1 MAGVLY
7 YLFFQCTGFC
17 LVFAFCQKKSPAAD
31 FFTRLLFGS
40 CTGSLLFTWLPIL
53 FSFLFDFTLTAHIA
67 AAITAVCLI
76 LLFFRHFRP
85 KREYKKGNFTAPH
98 ILFFLCFAAFMGFFG
113 YLLHTHTLLPG
124 ENDGLFTGQST
135 YGDMN
140 MHLGFITSLATTH
153 TFPPEY
159 SIFPGTRLSY
169 PFLCDSCS
177 SSLLLLGSSLRLAYI
192 LPMLF
197 AMGQIFCIVYLTALN
212 FTKSHAKGILTLIFF
227 FLNGGLGFLY
237 FFSLFGNA
245 AYSFSDILTGFYTT
259 PTNLTEQNIRWVN
272 LIADMFLPQR
282 ATLFGYAVLFPALFL
297 LYRAAFCKDSCLFL
311 PAGLFVSALPMI
323 HTHSFLSAG
332 IISACWLLLC
342 LYQTA
347 GTGFPVRA
355 SFILTGFLGF
365 FSVLHFIH
373 TKNPIPSNV
382 LLGIGLSL
390 PALLCFYGIFL
401 LLRTLAGLRQSHSQ
415 PASGVSCHQTIKN
428 LPPYLRGF
436 ALYLLCVLLLA
447 LPQLLYWT
455 FGQISEGGFVRGHLN
470 WGNQSDAYLWF
481 YLKNMGIVLLLIFG
495 AVVTCKKKTIRLLFP
510 ALLLF
515 WTGELIVFTPNT
527 YDNNKILYVAYFLL
541 CIAAA
546 DYWAN
551 CYRRGKNPFLK
562 NALAALSLFL
572 AVFSAVLTLGRE
584 AVSRYELYNPA
595 QTALAEY
602 AAENTPVDAVF
613 LTNTRHNNE
622 ISSLTGRTIV
632 CGADTFLYYHGLNTS
647 KRQKEV
653 QQMYEMPLQSAALFE
668 KYNVSY
674 LVVSPYERSSYQIP
688 EETFA
693 EYFEEVFV
701 YETPHGRTLLY
712 RVPDY
717 LFE

>member
-1 MAGVLY
+1 
-7 YLFFQCTGFC
+7 
-17 LVFAFCQKKSPAAD
+17 
-31 FFTRLLFGS
+31 
-40 CTGSLLFTWLPIL
+40 
-53 FSFLFDFTLTAHIA
+53 
-67 AAITAVCLI
+67 
-76 LLFFRHFRP
+76 
-85 KREYKKGNFTAPH
+85 
-98 ILFFLCFAAFMGFFG
+98 
-113 YLLHTHTLLPG
+113 
-124 ENDGLFTGQST
+124 
-135 YGDMN
+135 
-140 MHLGFITSLATTH
+140 
-153 TFPPEY
+153 
-159 SIFPGTRLSY
+159 
-169 PFLCDSCS
+169 
-177 SSLLLLGSSLRLAYI
+177 
-192 LPMLF
+192 
-197 AMGQIFCIVYLTALN
+197 
-212 FTKSHAKGILTLIFF
+212 
-227 FLNGGLGFLY
+227 
-237 FFSLFGNA
+237 
-245 AYSFSDILTGFYTT
+245 
-259 PTNLTEQNIRWVN
+259 
-272 LIADMFLPQR
+272 
-282 ATLFGYAVLFPALFL
+282 
-297 LYRAAFCKDSCLFL
+297 
-311 PAGLFVSALPMI
+311 
-323 HTHSFLSAG
+323 
-332 IISACWLLLC
+332 
-342 LYQTA
+342 
-347 GTGFPVRA
+347 
-355 SFILTGFLGF
+355 
-365 FSVLHFIH
+365 
-373 TKNPIPSNV
+373 
-382 LLGIGLSL
+382 
-390 PALLCFYGIFL
+390 
-401 LLRTLAGLRQSHSQ
+401 
-415 PASGVSCHQTIKN
+415 
-428 LPPYLRGF
+428 
-436 ALYLLCVLLLA
+436 
-447 LPQLLYWT
+447 
-455 FGQISEGGFVRGHLN
+455 
-470 WGNQSDAYLWF
+470 
-481 YLKNMGIVLLLIFG
+481 MGIVLLLIFG

-546 DYWAN
+546 DYWAD